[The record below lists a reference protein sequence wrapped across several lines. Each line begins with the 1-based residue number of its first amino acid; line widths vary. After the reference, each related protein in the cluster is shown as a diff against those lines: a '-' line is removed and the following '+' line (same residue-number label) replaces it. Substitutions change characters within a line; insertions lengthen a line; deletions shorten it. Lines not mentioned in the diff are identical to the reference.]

1 MPTTITS
8 PGSAVACI
16 ETARPAMMFVAW
28 PVTEAS
34 AMFFTGGN
42 VVPV

>member
-1 MPTTITS
+1 MPTTMTIA
-8 PGSAVACI
+8 GSAVACI
-16 ETARPAMMFVAW
+16 ETARPAMMLVAW
-28 PVTEAS
+28 PVTDAF